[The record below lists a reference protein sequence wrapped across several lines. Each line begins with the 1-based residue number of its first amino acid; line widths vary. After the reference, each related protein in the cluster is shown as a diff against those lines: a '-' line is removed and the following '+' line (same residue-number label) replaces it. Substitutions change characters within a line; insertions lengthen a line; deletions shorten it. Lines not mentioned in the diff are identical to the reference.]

1 MRSAPRDW
9 GFSLVVLAAAAL
21 VAYLWGLE
29 ASAWLLVA
37 VWSGVFA
44 LVALIVGV
52 LASLSGPPATRI
64 RIRLG
69 PGGRLNRW
77 LLALWGGLTAF
88 AFAFLATGGHPLFW
102 LPFLSLGV
110 VVLPGSGELL
120 LDEYV
125 QGLLAQGAAL
135 AGGLA
140 LAALPLLGLTGSP
153 GLDVALAALAVYALA
168 LEAYVAYRLAR

>member
-1 MRSAPRDW
+1 MSSAPRDG
-9 GFSLVVLAAAAL
+9 GFTLVVLVATLLVAYFGGPAAAAW
-21 VAYLWGLE
+21 V
-29 ASAWLLVA
+29 LVA
-37 VWSGVFA
+37 VWACVFA

-52 LASLSGPPATRI
+52 LASLSAPPAGRI
-64 RIRLG
+64 QLRLG
-69 PGGRLNRW
+69 PRGRLNRW
-77 LLALWGGLTAF
+77 LLTLWGGLTAL